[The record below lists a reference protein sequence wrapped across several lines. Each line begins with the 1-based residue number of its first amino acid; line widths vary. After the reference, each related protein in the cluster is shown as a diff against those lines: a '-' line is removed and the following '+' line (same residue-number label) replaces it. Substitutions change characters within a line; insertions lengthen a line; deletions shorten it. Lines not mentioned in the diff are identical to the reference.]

1 MALWPCFDLLHHA
14 LTSHLLFFHYRFLRA
29 AQIYGVP
36 EVDLFPANDLWE
48 LKNIAVVTQT
58 IFAIGRAVS

>member
-1 MALWPCFDLLHHA
+1 MLLQVTCF
-14 LTSHLLFFHYRFLRA
+14 SFIYRFLRA

-48 LKNIAVVTQT
+48 LKNIAGVTQT
-58 IFAIGRAVS
+58 IFAIGRAVSWFY